1 MAASF
6 TYSEASNVEVYFNL
20 PQHTEV
26 WFSLFTEAL
35 RNERDT
41 IKTISPTLCLFPSY
55 YLYVVNLIASD
66 YSKNLDSDTTIG
78 KNTLTILLKSW
89 VRRYLSLD

>member
-1 MAASF
+1 MAAGF
-6 TYSEASNVEVYFNL
+6 TYSEASNVEVYFNF

-26 WFSLFTEAL
+26 WFSLVTEAL

-41 IKTISPTLCLFPSY
+41 IKIFSFTPRLFPS

-66 YSKNLDSDTTIG
+66 HSKNLYSDTTIRN
-78 KNTLTILLKSW
+78 NT
-89 VRRYLSLD
+89 